1 MDRRSWMLMWGLAL
15 LWGASYLFIK
25 VGLED
30 FEPGFLVFA
39 RLALAALVLVPL
51 AARAG
56 AFAGLRERWRFVVVL
71 AAIQVVVPFLLITSG
86 EEHVASGLTGV
97 LIASAPIFT
106 ALLSFAGFGPRVAG
120 WNLAGV
126 VLGLV
131 GVAVLFGADLT
142 GSQDLV
148 LGGLMIVLAA
158 FGYSV
163 GALYLRARFDGV
175 AALGVAAASMTTSAL
190 LTLPLAV
197 VQAPGHTPQLDA
209 VASVAALGI
218 LGTGIA
224 FGIFYTLIATVG
236 AAKASIV
243 AYLAPGFALVYGAL
257 VLDETITISAVGG
270 LVLILAGSWL
280 AATGRAPWRRR
291 GVAAVPVRSAA

>member
-1 MDRRSWMLMWGLAL
+1 MWVLAL
-15 LWGASYLFIK
+15 VWGASYLFIK
-25 VGLED
+25 VGLEG

-39 RLALAALVLVPL
+39 RLLLAGLVLVPL

-56 AFAGLRERWRFVVVL
+56 ALAGIRERWRPVVVL
-71 AAIQVVVPFLLITSG
+71 AVIQVVVPFLLITYG

-106 ALLSFAGFGPRVAG
+106 ALLAFAGFGPRVVG

-126 VLGLV
+126 LVGIV
-131 GVAVLFGADLT
+131 GVALLFGSDLT
-142 GSQDLV
+142 GSRDLV
-148 LGGLMIVLAA
+148 VGGLMIVLAA

-175 AALGVAAASMTTSAL
+175 ASLGVAAASMSTSAV

-197 VQAPGHTPQLDA
+197 VQAPTQAPELA
-209 VASVAALGI
+209 PLASVLALGV
-218 LGTGIA
+218 LGTGVA
-224 FGIFYTLIATVG
+224 FGIFYTLIAEVG

-243 AYLAPGFALVYGAL
+243 AYLAPGFALLYGAL
-257 VLDETITISAVGG
+257 LLDEPVTGGAVVG

-280 AATGRAPWRRR
+280 AASGRAPWRRR
-291 GVAAVPVRSAA
+291 QPVPVPVRTPA

>member
-1 MDRRSWMLMWGLAL
+1 MWALAL

-25 VGLED
+25 VGLDD
-30 FEPGFLVFA
+30 FEPGFLVFS

-51 AARAG
+51 ASRAG
-56 AFAGLRERWRFVVVL
+56 AFAGIRERWRFVVVL
-71 AAIQVVVPFLLITSG
+71 ATIQVVIPFMLITTG

-126 VLGLV
+126 LLGIV
-131 GVAVLFGADLT
+131 GVALLFGADLT
-142 GSQDLV
+142 GSKDLV
-148 LGGLMIVLAA
+148 IGGLMIVLAA

-163 GALYLRARFDGV
+163 GALYLRARFDGI
-175 AALGVAAASMTTSAL
+175 ASLGVAAASMTASAV
-190 LTLPLAV
+190 LTLPLALL
-197 VQAPGHTPQLDA
+197 QLPDHTPALA
-209 VASVAALGI
+209 PVASVAALGV

-224 FGIFYTLIATVG
+224 FGIFYTLITTVG

-243 AYLAPGFALVYGAL
+243 AYLAPGFSLVYGAL
-257 VLDETITISAVGG
+257 LLDEQITASAVGG

-280 AATGRAPWRRR
+280 AASGRAPWRRR
-291 GVAAVPVRSAA
+291 AVAPLPVRSAA